1 VESYWVHFFS
11 SNFAFF
17 FVFFLSVLGSCAPAW
32 LSHNV
37 LWSHQPSTHLFNN
50 PQFCTKQ
57 QQKSLFQS
65 SQKPKITKER
75 ERETNLP
82 TYHYFQK
89 NLFFIQ
95 TQKPNSC
102 EPKPQ
107 PHKSILEKTLKFLDI
122 SLSKKGLMMNR
133 DRQKKYK

>member
-1 VESYWVHFFS
+1 VIPPTFNPLVQQPPVLYKNNNKNLFS
-11 SNFAFF
+11 KA
-17 FVFFLSVLGSCAPAW
+17 
-32 LSHNV
+32 H
-37 LWSHQPSTHLFNN
+37 
-50 PQFCTKQ
+50 
-57 QQKSLFQS
+57 KSQR
-65 SQKPKITKER
+65 SQKR
-75 ERETNLP
+75 ERESNLP